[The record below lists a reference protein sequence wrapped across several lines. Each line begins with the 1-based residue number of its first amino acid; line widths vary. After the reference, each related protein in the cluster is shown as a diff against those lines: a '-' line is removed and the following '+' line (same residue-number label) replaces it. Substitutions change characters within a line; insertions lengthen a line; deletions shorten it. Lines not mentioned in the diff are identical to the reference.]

1 MRSAYFA
8 AYCGCLSAPAAILIC
23 PDWALVGQ
31 GAGEP
36 EVGEGAAVG
45 EPGDGAD
52 LVAAE
57 GEDDHP
63 VGPGDRCLG
72 AGEVAAEGGLGV
84 GPGGHQPQ
92 RGAAQGGPVAQE
104 GGDGRLALVLIRLG
118 WHGEPGVA
126 GEQGEHGVDVA
137 GLDRGCGAARE
148 VAFAGGV

>member
-23 PDWALVGQ
+23 PDLALVGQ

-45 EPGDGAD
+45 EPGDGAY

-63 VGPGDRCLG
+63 VGPGDRWLG
-72 AGEVAAEGGLGV
+72 AGEVAAEAGLGV

-92 RGAAQGGPVAQE
+92 RGAAHGGPVAQE
-104 GGDGRLALVLIRLG
+104 GGDGRPALVLIRLG
-118 WHGEPGVA
+118 RSGGPGVSR
-126 GEQGEHGVDVA
+126 GPGVHG
-137 GLDRGCGAARE
+137 
-148 VAFAGGV
+148 